1 LAIMTD
7 PFEPQV
13 LSINTDKILNAVTA
27 GVLEEA
33 TAYISILMLHCTT
46 VLQNNNLPALSK

>member
-1 LAIMTD
+1 MTD